1 MYSSKLEHL
10 KSFLNSIVLDEDLKK
25 FFMEYFSSEDE
36 KKRKILKATFRKKL
50 DSLSETERNTFEETE
65 IQILQN
71 MIAHLGNRLNDV
83 RQTAHVA

>member
-10 KSFLNSIVLDEDLKK
+10 KSFLNSIVLDEDLKN

-36 KKRKILKATFRKKL
+36 KKRKVLKATFRKKL
-50 DSLSETERNTFEETE
+50 DGLSESERNTFEETE
-65 IQILQN
+65 IKILQN
-71 MIAHLGNRLNDV
+71 MIAHLGSRLNDA